1 MNPIYINVEQGSD
14 EWHKHRCG
22 SLGASQVHD
31 VLAKT
36 KSGYSAARG
45 NTTARMAIER
55 LTGVTQETFKNAAMQ
70 WGNDMEPR
78 ARAAYEFVTGN
89 SVDIVGLFKYENMP
103 GTHASPD
110 GLVGPDGCIEIKC
123 PNSLTH
129 IETLDSE
136 KIDPKYLTQMQWQMF
151 MTGRDWCDFVSYDP
165 RCPDDLQLF
174 IKRVDRDPKRIQ
186 ELCDEVQ
193 KFLGEVDQ
201 MLNRIQNI
209 RAKRA

>member
-1 MNPIYINVEQGSD
+1 MFLYIDVEQGSP
-14 EWHKHRCG
+14 EWHQQRCG

-45 NTTARMAIER
+45 NTIARIAAEK
-55 LTGVTQETFKNAAMQ
+55 LTGAAQESYKNAAMQ
-70 WGNDMEPR
+70 WGNDTEPQ
-78 ARAAYEFVTGN
+78 ARSAYSFFTGN
-89 SVDIVGLFKYENMP
+89 PVSIVGMFKHPTMA

-110 GLVGPDGCIEIKC
+110 GLVGHDGLIEIKC
-123 PNSLTH
+123 PNTLTH
-129 IETLDSE
+129 IETLESE

-151 MTGRDWCDFVSYDP
+151 LAERDWCDFVSFDP
-165 RCPDDLQLF
+165 RLPDDLQLF
-174 IKRVDRDPKRIQ
+174 IKRVDRDPVRIA
-186 ELCDEVQ
+186 ELCDEVS

-201 MLNRIQNI
+201 MMDRIEKI

>member
-1 MNPIYINVEQGSD
+1 MFVYIDVEQGSP
-14 EWHKHRCG
+14 EWHQHRCG

-45 NTTARMAIER
+45 NAIARIAAEK
-55 LTGVTQETFKNAAMQ
+55 LTGTTQESFKNAAMQ
-70 WGNDMEPR
+70 WGNDTEPQ
-78 ARAAYEFVTGN
+78 ARSAYSFFTGN
-89 SVDIVGLFKYENMP
+89 PVSIVGMFKHPTMA

-110 GLVGPDGCIEIKC
+110 GLVGHDGLIEIKC
-123 PNSLTH
+123 PNTLTH
-129 IETLDSE
+129 IETLESE

-151 MTGRDWCDFVSYDP
+151 LAERDWCDFVSFDP
-165 RCPDDLQLF
+165 RLPDDLQLF
-174 IKRVDRDPKRIQ
+174 IKRIERDPVRIA
-186 ELCDEVQ
+186 ELCDEVS

-201 MLNRIQNI
+201 MMDRIEKI

>member
-1 MNPIYINVEQGSD
+1 MYIDVEQGSA
-14 EWHKHRCG
+14 EWHQHRCG

-45 NTTARMAIER
+45 NTIARIASER
-55 LTGVTQETFKNAAMQ
+55 LTGAVQETYKSSAMQ
-70 WGNDMEPR
+70 WGNDMEPK
-78 ARAAYEFVTGN
+78 ARSAYTFLTGN
-89 SVDIVGLFKYENMP
+89 SVSIVGMFKHP
-103 GTHASPD
+103 TLIGTHASPD
-110 GLVGPDGCIEIKC
+110 GLVGKDGLIEIKC
-123 PNSLTH
+123 PNTLTH

-151 MTGRDWCDFVSYDP
+151 LTERDWCDFVSFDP
-165 RCPDDLQLF
+165 RMPDDLQLF
-174 IKRVDRDPKRIQ
+174 VKRVERDPKRIA
-186 ELCDEVQ
+186 ELCAEVT

-201 MLNRIQNI
+201 MMDRIEKI

>member
-1 MNPIYINVEQGSD
+1 MFLYIDVEQGSP
-14 EWHKHRCG
+14 EWHQARCG

-45 NTTARMAIER
+45 NTIARIASER
-55 LTGVTQETFKNAAMQ
+55 LTGVTQESFKNAAMQ
-70 WGNDMEPR
+70 WGNDTEPQ
-78 ARAAYEFVTGN
+78 ARSAYSFFTGN
-89 SVDIVGLFKYENMP
+89 QVAVVGMFKHP
-103 GTHASPD
+103 TLLGTHASPD
-110 GLVGPDGCIEIKC
+110 GLVGIDGLIEIKC
-123 PNSLTH
+123 PNTLTH

-151 MTGRDWCDFVSYDP
+151 LTNRDWCDFVSFDP
-165 RCPDDLQLF
+165 RMPDDLQLF
-174 IKRVDRDPKRIQ
+174 VKRVERDPVRIK
-186 ELCDEVQ
+186 ELCEEVE

-201 MLNRIQNI
+201 MMDRIEKI